1 MLLWLLSVLCS
12 WLLANI
18 TSSRWR
24 PAVLC
29 VVILCYAIKPL
40 FLWRLEVAEILRVPR
55 PQIARAGPLR
65 LDPDQQEAILH
76 IQSHLPAG
84 QPLYVGLST
93 HGLAYFNDALRY
105 CFPRLYRRSQTE
117 VPLIAG

>member
-1 MLLWLLSVLCS
+1 MFVAPREHHVLQMASRRPVRGDPLLW
-12 WLLANI
+12 
-18 TSSRWR
+18 
-24 PAVLC
+24 
-29 VVILCYAIKPL
+29 IKPL